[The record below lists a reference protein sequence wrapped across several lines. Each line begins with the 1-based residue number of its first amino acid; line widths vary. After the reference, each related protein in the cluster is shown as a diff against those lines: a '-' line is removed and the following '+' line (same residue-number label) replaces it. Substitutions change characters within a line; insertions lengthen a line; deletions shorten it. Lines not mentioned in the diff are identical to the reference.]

1 MAEKPKLKLRRPADA
16 AAKPAAAA
24 APAPKR
30 GGFADMLASRGLL
43 DESALAQAR
52 SFASSRRQPIEKVVL
67 QERMVDPESFALAAA
82 DYLGLPPMRLGATV
96 RLRRDLFPNAD
107 IDFWRRVKAVPLAK
121 FGGRTLVAF
130 GDPFDLP
137 SREQVEHLLRDSVW
151 SCVAPESD
159 VLGTLNRYKQQLDAE
174 NPELQMEAILKGAEE
189 GFEFVAEE
197 LEEAIDA
204 SVIGEDEAPIIRIVN
219 AIMTEAMKTDASDV
233 HLEALEKETRLRYRI
248 DGKLVRR
255 PSPSKSIH
263 NAVISRIKIMSNLDI
278 AEHRRPQDGRFRLR
292 MGEKQ
297 VDVRVSILPTVHGEK
312 AVMRILDK
320 TNLVPGLAYL
330 GLDDYSY
337 QTMRHAIEQPHGI
350 ILVTGPTGS
359 GKTTTLYSCLQDLN
373 KEDVNIVTAEDP
385 VEYELA
391 GINQV
396 HVNVAQGLTFAGILR
411 SVLRQDPDIVLV
423 GEIRDNETADIAVKA
438 ALTGHLVLST
448 LHTNDACG
456 VVPRLIDMEVPPF
469 LLASSLLLAQAQR
482 LYRKLCPCCKREV
495 AVDKRMLEINGV
507 DPATFEDARVF
518 GPVGCPKCN
527 GLGYKGR
534 GAFMEVLPVSDEV
547 RQIIERGGD
556 ALQLKMIALKE
567 GMVTLKESGM
577 MRVREGVT
585 SLEAAFAVTG
595 GE

>member
-24 APAPKR
+24 TPAPKR

-482 LYRKLCPCCKREV
+482 LYRKLCPFCKREV

-507 DPATFEDARVF
+507 DPATFEGARVF

>member
-1 MAEKPKLKLRRPADA
+1 MAEKPKLKLRRPTDA

-482 LYRKLCPCCKREV
+482 LYRKLCPFCKREV

-507 DPATFEDARVF
+507 DPATFEGARVF

-534 GAFMEVLPVSDEV
+534 GAFMEVLPISDEV